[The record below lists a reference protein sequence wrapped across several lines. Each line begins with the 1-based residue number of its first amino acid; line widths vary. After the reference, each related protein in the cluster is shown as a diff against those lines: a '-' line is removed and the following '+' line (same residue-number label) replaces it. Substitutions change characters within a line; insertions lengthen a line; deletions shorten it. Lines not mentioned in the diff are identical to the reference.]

1 MKPNYGSAVVGGMV
15 GTIAMSM
22 MMMFVA
28 PMMDVHMDIA
38 KNLADMMGASWMVGM
53 LAHVMLG
60 AIIFPAI
67 FVFVLLRYQ
76 PGSPL
81 NKGLILGGVLWLMLE
96 ILLMPMMG
104 MGIFGSAG
112 PGMKGAVAALVA
124 HLIYGAALGGVFAWG
139 IEKPTATAA

>member
-1 MKPNYGSAVVGGMV
+1 MKPNYGLAVVGGTL

-28 PMMDVHMDIA
+28 PMMGVHMDIA
-38 KNLADMMGASWMVGM
+38 KNLADMMGAPWMVGM
-53 LAHVMLG
+53 LVHVMLG
-60 AIIFPAI
+60 ALLLPAI
-67 FVFVLLRYQ
+67 FVFVLLKYQ

-81 NKGLILGGVLWLMLE
+81 NKGLILGGALWFMLE

-139 IEKPTATAA
+139 IEKPMATAA